1 MRNTLFEEFCT
12 PVSVVVMV
20 ALADDDDE
28 EDYHGYLNDDEKNI
42 MILQVTRV
50 LQLRRKWLGCW
61 SGCKK
66 CRWAPV
72 SAPAPVPEPASP
84 APAPAPAPA
93 PYLQLTAGRERL
105 EWSSGS
111 EGINSDLRCIASKIV
126 MK

>member
-20 ALADDDDE
+20 ALADDDEE

-66 CRWAPV
+66 CRSCIVVQAG
-72 SAPAPVPEPASP
+72 
-84 APAPAPAPA
+84 
-93 PYLQLTAGRERL
+93 YLEHL
-105 EWSSGS
+105 EQFIR
-111 EGINSDLRCIASKIV
+111 IN
-126 MK
+126 